1 MSASRRTSPRLPVN
15 QVGPMLARGD
25 ETGLAGVGSSL
36 GYPACGLHGRDSNV
50 HSAAES
56 N

>member
-1 MSASRRTSPRLPVN
+1 MSFSSPQLPVN
-15 QVGPMLARGD
+15 QVGQILARGD
-25 ETGLAGVGSSL
+25 ETQVAGLGSSL
-36 GYPACGLHGRDSNV
+36 GWPACGLHGRDSCV